1 MTSTPAQTGAQ
12 MGAQSEPGVAWF
24 GWVMA
29 FVFVLSPLLGWLS
42 PLGYAPVAGLAGLLT
57 LRSLRIGDQDR
68 PAAIAILVLTA
79 WAVASVAWSPFTPT
93 SYESATAM
101 KLVVQAALYWA
112 LFRAAGAMTSG
123 GRLVVLR
130 LMSWGAALLGLI
142 LVVEALTGAAVY
154 QALRQAIGDPIRPD
168 LAIKN
173 VAQGGFVL
181 AVLAPAAAIGGWR
194 SGGGIWPGLAM
205 VAGIIAASFG
215 LAADAP
221 VIALVASLS
230 AGVAVYRWPVVA
242 PRLVAGLAAFYFLG
256 APWVMWL
263 TRELGWF
270 QTLEAK
276 VPLSWSMRMGY
287 WRHAGD
293 WIGDHPFRGWGI
305 DASRMFAPGIK
316 LHPHSGAL
324 QVWLEL
330 GLIGAMAAAVFWA
343 VVIATQSNR
352 QRDLGRAAAVGTAV
366 AYLTFTA
373 VSFGIWQEWWLALGA
388 VAAASCLAVQRQGPL
403 QND

>member
-1 MTSTPAQTGAQ
+1 MTSTTAPSTVA
-12 MGAQSEPGVAWF
+12 SEPGVAWF
-24 GWVMA
+24 AWVLG

-42 PLGYAPVAGLAGLLT
+42 PLGYAPVAGLAGVLT
-57 LRSLRIGDQDR
+57 LRSLRIDDQDR
-68 PAAIAILVLTA
+68 PAAIAILVLCA

-101 KLVVQAALYWA
+101 KLVVQSALYWA
-112 LFRAAGAMTSG
+112 LFRAAGAMTAG

-142 LVVEALTGAAVY
+142 LAIEALTGAGLY
-154 QALRQAIGDPIRPD
+154 QALRQAIDDPIRPD

-181 AVLAPAAAIGGWR
+181 AVLAPAAAAAGWR
-194 SGGGIWPGLAM
+194 SGGGIWPGVAM
-205 VAGIIAASFG
+205 AAGVIGASFG

-221 VIALVASLS
+221 VLALVASLA
-230 AGVAVYRWPVVA
+230 AGVATYFWPVLA
-242 PRLVAGLAAFYFLG
+242 PRLIAALAAIYFLG
-256 APWVMWL
+256 APWAVMAS
-263 TRELGWF
+263 RKLGWF
-270 QTLEAK
+270 QQLEAE

-287 WRHAGD
+287 WRNAVD
-293 WIGDHPFRGWGI
+293 WIGDHPLRGWGI

-316 LHPHSGAL
+316 LHPHSGGL

-330 GLIGAMAAAVFWA
+330 GLIGAMAAAVFWFVA
-343 VVIATQSNR
+343 IASQSR
-352 QRDLGRAAAVGTAV
+352 PERDVGRAAAVGTAV
-366 AYLTFTA
+366 AYLTFSA
-373 VSFGIWQEWWLALGA
+373 VSFGIWQEWWLAVGA
-388 VAAASCLAVQRQGPL
+388 IAAAGCLAVQRQGPL